1 MNDKLINELIR
12 VLFVESG
19 ESIFIFSDE
28 NWSIREFNES
38 TSALLLYDRYE
49 EKKPGLGDII
59 KNFSDSSSIV
69 QFTKSSHQNI
79 YLEDIIFI
87 NRYETE
93 IIADLQIF
101 RMNLDDFNLYLG
113 IVIVDSFK
121 KDSLRLRYE
130 YISNISHEIR
140 APLAA
145 INGMVELMQNKEGER
160 VDLESKSLLES
171 IRKNL
176 IRMKTILDNL
186 LRLDS
191 SVRMPYIELFYPFE
205 SIIETIKLL
214 ELFAKEKGL
223 LISSVIDKSIQ
234 LRGDKFEF
242 SQIITNLL
250 SNSIKYT
257 NSGKIEIILSR
268 ISKDICCIDIID
280 TGIGIKK
287 EYIPF
292 IFNRFFRDP
301 SLISKNVNG
310 VGLGLWIVKELTTK
324 MKGTIELESEL
335 GVGTK
340 FKLKFPAPYL

>member
-1 MNDKLINELIR
+1 MNEKLLNEILR

-19 ESIFIFSDE
+19 DSIFIFSDG

-49 EKKPGLGDII
+49 QKKPGLGDII
-59 KNFSDSSSIV
+59 KNFNDSSSIV
-69 QFTKSSHQNI
+69 QFSKSSHQNI
-79 YLEDIIFI
+79 YLEDIVFI

-93 IIADLQIF
+93 ILADLQIF
-101 RMNLDDFNLYLG
+101 RINTLDFNLFLG

-130 YISNISHEIR
+130 YISNISHELR
-140 APLAA
+140 SPLAG
-145 INGMVELMQNKEGER
+145 INGMVELLQNKEDSGF
-160 VDLESKSLLES
+160 DLESKSFLDL
-171 IRKNL
+171 IKKNL

-191 SVRMPYIELFYPFE
+191 SVRMQYIELFYPYE

-214 ELFAKEKGL
+214 NHSAKEKD
-223 LISSVIDKSIQ
+223 LIVTSVIDKSIK

-257 NSGKIEIILSR
+257 NTGKIEIILSKT
-268 ISKDICCIDIID
+268 STDVCCIDITD

-287 EYIPF
+287 EYIPLV
-292 IFNRFFRDP
+292 FNRFFRDP
-301 SLISKNVNG
+301 SVISKGVSG
-310 VGLGLWIVKELTTK
+310 VGLGLWIVKEMTTK
-324 MKGTIELESEL
+324 MKGTIEIESEI